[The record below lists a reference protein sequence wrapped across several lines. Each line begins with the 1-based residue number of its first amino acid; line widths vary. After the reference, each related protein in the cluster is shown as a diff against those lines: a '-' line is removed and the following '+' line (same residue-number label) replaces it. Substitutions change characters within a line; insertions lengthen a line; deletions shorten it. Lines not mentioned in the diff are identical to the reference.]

1 MYKRFTLGSFKA
13 IGSIAKWYSP
23 LTKVAKL
30 NLRASFP
37 GMVPAKQ
44 PALLAGGYSLPY
56 GLCYQIK
63 MAIIISQSIDNQL
76 YKTKTSAAG

>member
-1 MYKRFTLGSFKA
+1 
-13 IGSIAKWYSP
+13 
-23 LTKVAKL
+23 
-30 NLRASFP
+30 
-37 GMVPAKQ
+37 MVPAKQ